1 MATAPVLPISLSGA
15 RVTGT
20 GMYVPDRIVTNDMLA
35 TMMKTDHQWIEQRT
49 GITQRRFA
57 DENETPATMAY
68 NAARTALF
76 DARLEGKD
84 IDFLLV
90 STLSPQHFFPG
101 TAAFLHEALQLGTT
115 PSMDIRAQCSGFI
128 YGLQMARSL
137 VVSGQYNRVLFVCV
151 ELQSRGLQFSDE
163 GRETAVLFGDGAGAM
178 LIERCP
184 NPEQGILH
192 VELFSEGQHAKKLW
206 IEAPGVAYP
215 DVITTDMIAQ
225 GKHRPS
231 MDGKFVFKQAVQRLP
246 ECIHSVLEKTG
257 LSIEDIDHFMFHQAN
272 LRINEFVAGK
282 MGIPM
287 EKIYSNIMNY
297 GNTSSASIPICID
310 ECVKKGR
317 IKPNDIVLSAAFGA
331 GFNWG
336 AAIIRW

>member
-1 MATAPVLPISLSGA
+1 MVQVKAGA
-15 RVTGT
+15 RITGT

-49 GITQRRFA
+49 GICQRRFA
-57 DENETPATMAY
+57 DDSENPATMAF

-76 DARLEGKD
+76 DARLEARD

-101 TAAFLHEALQLGTT
+101 TAAFLHEALDLGTT

-137 VVSGQYNRVLFVCV
+137 VVSGQYKRILFVCV
-151 ELQSRGLQFSDE
+151 ELQSRGLQFNDD
-163 GRETAVLFGDGAGAM
+163 GRETAVLFGDGASAM
-178 LIERCP
+178 VIERCD
-184 NPEQGILH
+184 NPEQGILQ
-192 VELFSEGQHAKKLW
+192 VELFSEGAHAKKLW
-206 IEAPGVAYP
+206 IEAPGVAHP
-215 DVITTDMIAQ
+215 EVITPEMIAQ

-231 MDGKFVFKQAVQRLP
+231 MDGRFVFKQAVQRLP
-246 ECIHSVLEKTG
+246 ECIMAVLARTG
-257 LSIEDIDHFMFHQAN
+257 LKIEDIDHFVFHQAN

-282 MGIPM
+282 MGIPS
-287 EKIYSNIMNY
+287 EKVHSNIMHY
-297 GNTSSASIPICID
+297 GNTSSASIPILID
-310 ECVKKGR
+310 ECAKKGV
-317 IKPNDIVLSAAFGA
+317 IKEKDIVLSAAFGA